1 MNKDLES
8 NLTVK
13 KKNRKGLTHHPT
25 GKTNNENQEEKSE
38 TKKYTTGQ
46 GGRKD
51 GGVARGR

>member
-1 MNKDLES
+1 MNEDLES